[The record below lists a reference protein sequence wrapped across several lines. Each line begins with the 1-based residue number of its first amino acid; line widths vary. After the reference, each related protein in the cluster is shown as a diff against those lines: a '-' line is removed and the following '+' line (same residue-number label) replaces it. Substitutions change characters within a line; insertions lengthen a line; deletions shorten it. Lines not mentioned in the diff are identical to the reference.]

1 MRLALAATLLMLA
14 ASCLAADAADRKFIK
29 EGMTEGEVVLMIGEP
44 DRETIESGPEARVVV
59 RRWTYYPN
67 PDDPQTLT
75 VLTLRGAVVSFVERT
90 ISRRT
95 GR

>member
-90 ISRRT
+90 ISR
-95 GR
+95 